1 MNAMTDALLVT
12 QNFCTIAEDKGL
24 GTCFLGTTIY
34 NPHQIIEILNL
45 PELVIPVATITVG
58 YPDESPAQP
67 DRLPIKGII
76 HQEKYHDYTPEE
88 IEDIFAYKESLPE
101 NRHFVEIN
109 HTETLAQIFTDIR
122 YRKADN
128 EAMSD
133 MLKQTLK
140 QQLFDK

>member
-1 MNAMTDALLVT
+1 MNLTGRNFLTLL
-12 QNFCTIAEDKGL
+12 
-24 GTCFLGTTIY
+24 
-34 NPHQIIEILNL
+34 
-45 PELVIPVATITVG
+45 
-58 YPDESPAQP
+58 
-67 DRLPIKGII
+67 
-76 HQEKYHDYTPEE
+76 DYTPEE

-133 MLKQTLK
+133 LLKKTLK